1 MSTSCAKVKKFHR
14 RSNEDVF
21 ASVDKLA
28 REKAKVPCIKPTPF
42 GKMETDEGFKH
53 CPEGLLLDR
62 PLRAIY
68 KPADHTIRD
77 WQHIMCQDGVAN
89 THIFNVITAM
99 DETCDIGIDEVQE
112 FSQLCNYPSIW
123 GKLEKAA
130 FGKQRLRA
138 STIASFSST
147 ILTMVPVLFL
157 FLQKF
162 VQDTM
167 PAHFA
172 AFQLLW
178 HIIGILRM
186 GPEDS
191 MKLCET
197 LLTLM
202 SDYLEACTNLYGA
215 YVKPKAHH
223 MFHLVD
229 GMLWLGRLLSC
240 FVTERKHREIKA
252 ASLHVFRH
260 LEHTVL
266 HDVVN
271 RSMEQILEGHDLY
284 TKEFRVN
291 PRDVTL
297 GTIQFRRAR
306 TCVIKTGLVANGDMV
321 INESG
326 DVAKVISIWQKVSE
340 DGLILEVEAYPCIND
355 DLKYRATQRSRVD
368 FFKSE
373 SIVDVLIWYE
383 DSPGIICVPIPPAL
397 LYRRA

>member
-1 MSTSCAKVKKFHR
+1 
-14 RSNEDVF
+14 
-21 ASVDKLA
+21 
-28 REKAKVPCIKPTPF
+28 
-42 GKMETDEGFKH
+42 METDEGFKH

-89 THIFNVITAM
+89 TQIFNVITAM

-130 FGKQRLRA
+130 FGKQHLRA
-138 STIASFSST
+138 LIIASLSST
-147 ILTMVPVLFL
+147 ILTIAPVLFL

-191 MKLCET
+191 MKLCDT

-223 MFHLVD
+223 MFHIVD

-266 HDVVN
+266 RDVIN
-271 RSMEQILEGHDLY
+271 KSMEQILDGHDLY
-284 TKEFRVN
+284 TKEFLVN
-291 PRDVTL
+291 PTAVTL
-297 GTIQFRRAR
+297 GT
-306 TCVIKTGLVANGDMV
+306 N
-321 INESG
+321 
-326 DVAKVISIWQKVSE
+326 
-340 DGLILEVEAYPCIND
+340 
-355 DLKYRATQRSRVD
+355 
-368 FFKSE
+368 
-373 SIVDVLIWYE
+373 
-383 DSPGIICVPIPPAL
+383 
-397 LYRRA
+397 